1 MFKEGELHMQQYP
14 VRTIDLEALREN
26 VRLLRSTLPEKTKLM
41 AVVKADAYGHGIAKV
56 ARAALEAGASALA
69 VARTDEGAALRQA
82 GVTAPVLVLGASSD
96 EEIAERLHLIPY
108 LTFSFSQPFLLNTS
122 FASSL

>member
-82 GVTAPVLVLGASSD
+82 ASDVKSGDYAAAQKILEPVMQTPEASRLVDA
-96 EEIAERLHLIPY
+96 INRR
-108 LTFSFSQPFLLNTS
+108 
-122 FASSL
+122 

>member
-41 AVVKADAYGHGIAKV
+41 AVSAVWKSCIAHALV
-56 ARAALEAGASALA
+56 SATVPPTRHAAPACAWA
-69 VARTDEGAALRQA
+69 VGTHR
-82 GVTAPVLVLGASSD
+82 
-96 EEIAERLHLIPY
+96 
-108 LTFSFSQPFLLNTS
+108 
-122 FASSL
+122 